1 MTLYIEA
8 LTTPVKNSRNSL
20 Y

>member
-8 LTTPVKNSRNSL
+8 KPTNISEGN
-20 Y
+20 